1 MFRLCLHRCLKP
13 YRLGC
18 YIFSVMMEGLCCLFV
33 TLLQTFPLLVPFAV
47 LYGYFDGA
55 YVTLIPVVTS
65 DLVGSQHLSS
75 ALGVVYFLHGIPY
88 LISPPT
94 GGEEAPRQRL
104 IAVTNSKS
112 GVSEEKRPKMKFLYL
127 HRWSGSSSFLVLFN
141 HDPPISQFRVT
152 EYVIQGQPLLTWVI

>member
-1 MFRLCLHRCLKP
+1 MFCLCLHRCLKP

-33 TLLQTFPLLVPFAV
+33 TLLQTFYLLVPFAV

-55 YVTLIPVVTS
+55 YVALIPVVTS
-65 DLVGSQHLSS
+65 DLVGSQHLST

-94 GGEEAPRQRL
+94 GGEEAPQL
-104 IAVTNSKS
+104 SKIHS
-112 GVSEEKRPKMKFLYL
+112 AVSEEKHSKTNIFISFTCGL
-127 HRWSGSSSFLVLFN
+127 GS
-141 HDPPISQFRVT
+141 T
-152 EYVIQGQPLLTWVI
+152 QP

>member
-1 MFRLCLHRCLKP
+1 MFPLCLHRCLKP

-55 YVTLIPVVTS
+55 YVALIPVVTS
-65 DLVGSQHLSS
+65 DLVGSQQLSS

-88 LISPPT
+88 LISPPI
-94 GGEEAPRQRL
+94 GGEEASRQIIIDVKNL
-104 IAVTNSKS
+104 KS
-112 GVSEEKRPKMKFLYL
+112 AEEKHQFLFC
-127 HRWSGSSSFLVLFN
+127 GSDLLRQGKGGGKKKRDTSQNKVFLLVSVHL
-141 HDPPISQFRVT
+141 SL
-152 EYVIQGQPLLTWVI
+152 GS

>member
-1 MFRLCLHRCLKP
+1 MITFRLCRHRCLKP

-33 TLLQTFPLLVPFAV
+33 TLLHTFPLLVPFAV

-55 YVTLIPVVTS
+55 YVALIPVVTS
-65 DLVGSQHLSS
+65 DLVGSQQLSS

-94 GGEEAPRQRL
+94 GGEEAPWQIL
-104 IAVTNSKS
+104 IAVKI
-112 GVSEEKRPKMKFLYL
+112 EI
-127 HRWSGSSSFLVLFN
+127 SSIRRES
-141 HDPPISQFRVT
+141 SQN
-152 EYVIQGQPLLTWVI
+152 